1 MPDDVDLFLIQFSLV
16 QGLVDPME
24 VLRGVVEVE
33 EQPKVEVVADVG
45 VDGNQAQAW
54 PQKGL
59 KSSAS
64 AYIKFF

>member
-16 QGLVDPME
+16 QGLVDPMQ

-45 VDGNQAQAW
+45 VDGNQAQAGS
-54 PQKGL
+54 QEGL
-59 KSSAS
+59 KW
-64 AYIKFF
+64 KVH